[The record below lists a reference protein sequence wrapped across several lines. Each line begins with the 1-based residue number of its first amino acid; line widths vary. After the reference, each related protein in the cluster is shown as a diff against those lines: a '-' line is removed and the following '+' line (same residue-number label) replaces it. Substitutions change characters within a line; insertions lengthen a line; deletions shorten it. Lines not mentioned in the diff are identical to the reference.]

1 MEQIIEK
8 IINRHCQNHG
18 QIDNGFCKQASL
30 EITDQIKLAMND
42 SVQLYDSAAGI
53 YSAKL
58 VLKQEAGKTTML
70 DSIDEAKMLFELSL
84 ERVFSDAGSK
94 H

>member
-30 EITDQIKLAMND
+30 EIVDQIRLAMND
-42 SVQLYDSAAGI
+42 TIQLYDSAAGI

-58 VLKQEAGKTTML
+58 VLKQEAGEATML
-70 DSIDEAKMLFELSL
+70 TAVDEARLLFELSL
-84 ERVFSDAGSK
+84 ARVFTDASAK